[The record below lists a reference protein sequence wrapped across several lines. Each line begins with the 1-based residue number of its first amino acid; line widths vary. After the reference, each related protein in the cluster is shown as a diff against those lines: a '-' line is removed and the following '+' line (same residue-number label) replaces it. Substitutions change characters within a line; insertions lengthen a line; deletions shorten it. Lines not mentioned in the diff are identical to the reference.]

1 MLLHSLLRMLHDLG
15 MYVELFEV
23 HFLRTTRDFYVAE
36 AATHL
41 HVMDVPS
48 YLQHVRSR
56 LAQEEQRVLHYLHLS
71 TRKALLQTALQE
83 LLAAH
88 VDAIIEKGFTT
99 LMEQSRID
107 DLTCMYNLL
116 GLVDAL
122 PRLRQAFAAFIKRVG
137 TAMVSDAERERGL
150 VQPAQRGRVR
160 APHVARRAARDV
172 LALAAAVGDAGAARG
187 RRIQTRS
194 APRL

>member
-83 LLAAH
+83 LLAA
-88 VDAIIEKGFTT
+88 
-99 LMEQSRID
+99 
-107 DLTCMYNLL
+107 N
-116 GLVDAL
+116 
-122 PRLRQAFAAFIKRVG
+122 
-137 TAMVSDAERERGL
+137 
-150 VQPAQRGRVR
+150 
-160 APHVARRAARDV
+160 
-172 LALAAAVGDAGAARG
+172 ALADLRL
-187 RRIQTRS
+187 IS
-194 APRL
+194 ACGHT